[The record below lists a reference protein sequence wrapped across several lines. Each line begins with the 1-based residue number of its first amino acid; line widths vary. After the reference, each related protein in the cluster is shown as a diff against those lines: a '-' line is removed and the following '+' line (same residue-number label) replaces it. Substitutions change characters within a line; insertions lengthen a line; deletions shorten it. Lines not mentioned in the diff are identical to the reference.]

1 VRIDADFW
9 AGRRVLVTG
18 HTGFKGA
25 WLTLWLGSLGAR
37 VTGVSRGLARDPSAF
52 TLIGAG
58 ADAESLAADLVDRAA
73 VAEAVRRADPE
84 VLIHL
89 AAQPFVQR
97 SFRDPYATWEA
108 NVVGTL
114 NLLEAARSVG
124 GLRAAIIVTSD
135 RSYDDRGG
143 PAFRPLVETDPLGGQ
158 DPYASSKAA
167 AELAVNAWRASFFER
182 DPGGPQVAT
191 ARTGNVIGGGDW
203 GQSRLIPDIVRAA
216 ERGEPISVR
225 NPEAVRAWQHVLAPL
240 AGYLALAQKL
250 SDGPGFD
257 EAWNFGPPLDDARSV
272 RWVTERVS
280 ELWPEP
286 LDWELDPSPY
296 PPEALRS
303 ALDSAKARRR
313 LAWRSPWALDEA
325 LRRTVEWHVG
335 LRDGADMRALT
346 LAQIDAFTESA
357 ASAPGPA

>member
-1 VRIDADFW
+1 MRVDAEFW

-25 WLTLWLGSLGAR
+25 WLTLWLSSLGAE
-37 VTGVSRGLARDPSAF
+37 VVGLARTPAQEQSAF
-52 TLIGAG
+52 TVIGAG
-58 ADAESLAADLVDRAA
+58 ADAESLEADLVDRAA
-73 VAEAVRRADPE
+73 VTEAVRHADPE

-97 SFRDPYATWEA
+97 SFRDPYATWQV
-108 NVVGTL
+108 NVLGTL
-114 NLLEAARSVG
+114 NLLEASRGADR
-124 GLRAAIIVTSD
+124 LRAAIMVTSD

-203 GQSRLIPDIVRAA
+203 GESRLIPDIVRAA

-240 AGYLALAQKL
+240 AGYLGLAQKL
-250 SDGPGFD
+250 AGGPGFD

-346 LAQIDAFTESA
+346 LAQIEAFTEA
-357 ASAPGPA
+357 AAGAPGPA